1 MLISVVMMRE
11 WSIISM
17 VVAEL
22 PPARNGGKDRN
33 PTLQRNQSMSANLSH
48 IAFTSARYLHQCA
61 GRLTI
66 VHGEPHQIGSCDSRC
81 PTAADGKDRRRLV
94 TSPLR
99 WVLVRGSQ
107 EDRGK

>member
-11 WSIISM
+11 WSIISI

-33 PTLQRNQSMSANLSH
+33 PTCKETNIYERNLSH

-66 VHGEPHQIGSCDSRC
+66 VDGEPHFRFALISRPSWAACIWPRWAKSCPSS
-81 PTAADGKDRRRLV
+81 AV
-94 TSPLR
+94 NS
-99 WVLVRGSQ
+99 
-107 EDRGK
+107 